1 VSAFT
6 LFSSTNVLIWLWPVI
21 VAIAVVWSGT
31 RVARELR
38 IWREQEARE
47 RVLAVIALFAPGVA
61 AAAVDPQAL
70 LGWQPLAVTAR
81 KLFPEAFGTLDHA
94 SGSTFPFNAEQI
106 QAAHS
111 RWTAEW
117 LAWERNHD
125 AEFKLKAA
133 VAEAEIAEAGGG
145 ALARARLEAVEREKL
160 ELYQRHYERY
170 IRIAK
175 ALQALLSSPS
185 RGADVS

>member
-1 VSAFT
+1 
-6 LFSSTNVLIWLWPVI
+6 VLTWLSPVI
-21 VAIAVVWSGT
+21 ITIALVWSAT
-31 RVARELR
+31 VVVRELR
-38 IWREQEARE
+38 MWREQEARA
-47 RVLAVIALFAPGVA
+47 RALDVMALFAPGVA
-61 AAAVDPQAL
+61 AAAADPQAL

-94 SGSTFPFNAEQI
+94 SGTMFPFSAEQI

-133 VAEAEIAEAGGG
+133 VAEAEIAEAGGA

-175 ALQALLSSPS
+175 ALHALL
-185 RGADVS
+185 